1 MAKIIGFY
9 NMSNFYK
16 EHCMCCGKKTAK
28 KRLSFD
34 KADTFICKNSCIF
47 SIPKINIFG
56 TPLTPHGTGRLCYNK
71 KRALHQPN
79 FVGPFFIFLC
89 FSGGCCPPDAPRKK
103 AFGPSKNTSKT
114 DKNQ

>member
-34 KADTFICKNSCIF
+34 KAGGYGIQDSFGTINIIHIEGSFTNVIGLPVAQVF
-47 SIPKINIFG
+47 EKINEI
-56 TPLTPHGTGRLCYNK
+56 
-71 KRALHQPN
+71 
-79 FVGPFFIFLC
+79 V
-89 FSGGCCPPDAPRKK
+89 
-103 AFGPSKNTSKT
+103 
-114 DKNQ
+114 NQNQMIL